1 MNIEQYV
8 DCVYFVHLINKSMFL
23 RIKNIPKLSWS
34 SKSSSNFKP
43 SLKTLFYLCLGLFFF
58 GFGEGLLIVSGIG
71 ASPWNVLHQGIA
83 VNLNLSVGTIAFL
96 VSFLVLL
103 LWFFLDQKM
112 GLGTII
118 NFIIIAIMIDVT
130 IHYFEKPEV
139 FFLQFLM
146 VVVGVLIIGFGTAMY
161 LIANLGAGP
170 RDGLM
175 TGLQKKTNAPI
186 ALVRACI
193 EIIVVVLGWFLGGI
207 AGIGTLLFAFGVGPA
222 VALNLHF
229 FSKISK

>member
-1 MNIEQYV
+1 
-8 DCVYFVHLINKSMFL
+8 MFL

-34 SKSSSNFKP
+34 SKSPTNFKP
-43 SLKTLFYLCLGLFFF
+43 SIKTLFYLCLGLVLF

-83 VNLNLSVGTIAFL
+83 INLKLSVGTIAFL

-103 LWFFLDQKM
+103 LWFFLDQKI
-112 GLGTII
+112 GVGTII

-130 IHYFEKPEV
+130 IYFFEQPELYI
-139 FFLQFLM
+139 FKFIM
-146 VVVGVLIIGFGTAMY
+146 AIAAILIIGFGTAMY

-175 TGLQKKTNAPI
+175 TGLQKKTKAPI

-193 EIIVVVLGWFLGGI
+193 EIVVVLLGWFLGGI
-207 AGIGTLLFAFGVGPA
+207 AGLGTLLFAFGIGPV
-222 VALNLHF
+222 VALSLYIC
-229 FSKISK
+229 SKNKK

>member
-1 MNIEQYV
+1 
-8 DCVYFVHLINKSMFL
+8 MFL
-23 RIKNIPKLSWS
+23 RIKNIPILSWS
-34 SKSSSNFKP
+34 SKSPTNFKP
-43 SLKTLFYLCLGLFFF
+43 SIVTLFYLCLGLVLF

-83 VNLNLSVGTIAFL
+83 VNLGVSVGTIAFL

-103 LWFFLDQKM
+103 LWYFLDQKIGM
-112 GLGTII
+112 GTII

-130 IHYFEKPEV
+130 IYFFDRPDQFFFQLLEV
-139 FFLQFLM
+139 IT
-146 VVVGVLIIGFGTAMY
+146 GILIIGFGTAMY

-193 EIIVVVLGWFLGGI
+193 EIIVVLLGWFLGGI
-207 AGIGTLLFAFGVGPA
+207 FGIGTLLFAIGIGPS
-222 VALNLHF
+222 VALGLKLIKIL
-229 FSKISK
+229 SK

>member
-1 MNIEQYV
+1 
-8 DCVYFVHLINKSMFL
+8 MFL
-23 RIKNIPKLSWS
+23 QIKKIPKLSWS
-34 SKSSSNFKP
+34 SNSPTNFKP
-43 SLKTLFYLCLGLFFF
+43 SLKTLFYLCLGLIFF

-83 VNLNLSVGTIAFL
+83 VNLGLSIGTIAFL

-103 LWFFLDQKM
+103 LWFFLDQKIGM
-112 GLGTII
+112 GTII

-130 IHYFEKPEV
+130 IFYFDKPNE
-139 FFLQFLM
+139 FFLQLLM
-146 VVVGVLIIGFGTAMY
+146 VFAGILIVGFGTAMY

-186 ALVRACI
+186 ALVRTSI
-193 EIIVVVLGWFLGGI
+193 EIVVVLFGWSLGGI
-207 AGIGTLLFAFGVGPA
+207 VGIGTLFYALCIGPV
-222 VALNLHF
+222 VALCLQIF
-229 FSKISK
+229 KKT

>member
-1 MNIEQYV
+1 
-8 DCVYFVHLINKSMFL
+8 MFL

-34 SKSSSNFKP
+34 SESPTNFKP
-43 SLKTLFYLCLGLFFF
+43 SLKTLFFLCLGLILF

-83 VNLNLSVGTIAFL
+83 MSLNLSIGTIAFL

-103 LWFFLDQKM
+103 LWYFLDQKIGM
-112 GLGTII
+112 GTII

-130 IHYFEKPEV
+130 IYYFDKPNEFYFQLFMIFIGILLV
-139 FFLQFLM
+139 
-146 VVVGVLIIGFGTAMY
+146 GFGTAMY

-186 ALVRACI
+186 ALVRTSI
-193 EIIVVVLGWFLGGI
+193 EIIVVLLGWFLGGTV
-207 AGIGTLLFAFGVGPA
+207 GIGTLLFALGIGSAIAISLHLFSN
-222 VALNLHF
+222 NL
-229 FSKISK
+229 K

>member
-1 MNIEQYV
+1 
-8 DCVYFVHLINKSMFL
+8 MFL
-23 RIKNIPKLSWS
+23 KIKNIPKLSWS
-34 SKSSSNFKP
+34 SKSPTNFKP
-43 SLKTLFYLCLGLFFF
+43 KLKTLLYLCLGLILF

-71 ASPWNVLHQGIA
+71 ASPWNVLHQGVA
-83 VNLNLSVGTIAFL
+83 VSLDLSVGTVAFL

-103 LWFFLDQKM
+103 LWYFLDQKIGM
-112 GLGTII
+112 GTVI

-130 IHYFEKPEV
+130 MYYFDKPNG
-139 FFLQFLM
+139 FFLQILM
-146 VVVGVLIIGFGTAMY
+146 VIAGILIIGFGTSMY

-193 EIIVVVLGWFLGGI
+193 EIIVVLVGWSLGGI
-207 AGIGTLLFAFGVGPA
+207 VGIGTLLFALGIGPSVA
-222 VALNLHF
+222 VSLYL
-229 FSKISK
+229 FSFKN